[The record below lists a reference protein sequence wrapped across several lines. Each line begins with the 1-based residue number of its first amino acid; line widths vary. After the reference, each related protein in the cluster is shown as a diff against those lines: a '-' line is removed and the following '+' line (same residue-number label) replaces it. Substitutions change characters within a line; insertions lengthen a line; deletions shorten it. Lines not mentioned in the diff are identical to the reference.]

1 VFIKPKYIS
10 VLGYFLIFFIL
21 HADSGNNTALEGWS
35 LIWQDEFNDS
45 TINTADWE
53 FDIGTGA
60 PVFEAFGAISSEF
73 SPEGFPKDNFSVQ
86 WDGYLKVNQTG
97 NYKFYIIADDGVRF
111 YLNDSLII
119 DEWQPQPATEF
130 TGILKLQEIQD
141 YKIRIEYFEEGGGE
155 AIIFGWESNSFPKTL
170 ITSKNLVTNTG
181 EPGLKGTYFPNK
193 SLKLAKNQKPFI
205 RIDKELNWV
214 TTSGGWGNN
223 ESQYYTD
230 DHNNVR
236 IENGKLII
244 EAKKEYFKGSDYTSA
259 RIKTKK
265 SWKYGRVEIRAKL
278 PSGIGTWCALWA
290 LPTDRTY
297 GPWPHSG
304 EIDILEHVG
313 FNEGEII
320 GSVHTS
326 ANSGDL
332 YGTDQQGRIKIPN
345 ACKEFNNYILEW
357 QDDEIAVSVNN
368 KKFFKYSKQNR
379 PWQKWPFDQNFH
391 LILNIAIGGS
401 WGGAKGIDDNAFPT
415 KMEVDYVRVY
425 THK

>member
-1 VFIKPKYIS
+1 M
-10 VLGYFLIFFIL
+10 L
-21 HADSGNNTALEGWS
+21 HADAENKADLEDWE
-35 LIWQDEFNDS
+35 LIWQDEFDDAS
-45 TINTADWE
+45 INRSNWE
-53 FDIGTGA
+53 FDLGTGA
-60 PVFEAFGAISSEF
+60 PVFEAFGTSSPLF
-73 SPEGFPKDNFSVQ
+73 SPEDFPKDNFSVQ
-86 WDGYLKVNQTG
+86 WDGFLNVNHTG
-97 NYKFYIIADDGVRF
+97 KYTFYIIADDGVRF
-111 YLNDSLII
+111 YLNDNLII

-130 TGILKLQEIQD
+130 VADLNLVVNQK
-141 YKIRIEYFEEGGGE
+141 YPIRIEYFEEGGGE
-155 AIIFGWESNSFPKTL
+155 AMVLGWKSDSFSKSL
-170 ITSKNLVTNTG
+170 ITSNNLSTDTG

-193 SLKLAKNQKPFI
+193 SLKLSKSSKSI
-205 RIDKELNWV
+205 MRIDKELNWV
-214 TTSGGWGNN
+214 TSGGWGNN

-230 DHNNVR
+230 DLNNVR
-236 IENGKLII
+236 IEDGKLII

-278 PSGIGTWCALWA
+278 PSGRGTWCALWA

-313 FNEGEII
+313 FNEGEIV

-332 YGTDQQGRIKIPN
+332 YDTDQQGTVIIPN
-345 ACKEFNNYILEW
+345 VCTEFNNYILEW

-368 KKFFKYSKQNR
+368 NRFFNYSKQNR
-379 PWQKWPFDQNFH
+379 SWKKWPFDQRFH
-391 LILNIAIGGS
+391 LILNIAVGGW

-415 KMEVDYVRVY
+415 KMEIDYVRVY
-425 THK
+425 TRK

>member
-1 VFIKPKYIS
+1 MGF
-10 VLGYFLIFFIL
+10 FFIFCML
-21 HADSGNNTALEGWS
+21 HADAENKADLEDWE
-35 LIWQDEFNDS
+35 LVWQDEFDDAS
-45 TINTADWE
+45 INRSNWE
-53 FDIGTGA
+53 FDLGTGA
-60 PVFEAFGAISSEF
+60 PVFEAFGTSSPLF
-73 SPEGFPKDNFSVQ
+73 SPEDFPKDNFSVQ
-86 WDGYLKVNQTG
+86 WDGFLNVNHTG
-97 NYKFYIIADDGVRF
+97 KYTFYIIADDGVRF
-111 YLNDSLII
+111 YLNDNLII

-130 TGILKLQEIQD
+130 AADLNLVVNQK
-141 YKIRIEYFEEGGGE
+141 YPIRIEYFEEGGGE
-155 AIIFGWESNSFPKTL
+155 AMVLGWKSDSFSKSL
-170 ITSKNLVTNTG
+170 ITSNNLSTDTG

-193 SLKLAKNQKPFI
+193 SLKLSKSSKSI
-205 RIDKELNWV
+205 MRIDKELNWV
-214 TTSGGWGNN
+214 TSGGWGNN

-230 DHNNVR
+230 DLNNVR
-236 IENGKLII
+236 IEDGKLII

-278 PSGIGTWCALWA
+278 PSGRGTWCALWA

-313 FNEGEII
+313 FNEGEIV

-332 YGTDQQGRIKIPN
+332 YDTDQQGTVKIPN
-345 ACKEFNNYILEW
+345 ACTEFNNYILEW

-368 KKFFKYSKQNR
+368 NRFFNYSKQNR
-379 PWQKWPFDQNFH
+379 SWKKWPFDQRFH
-391 LILNIAIGGS
+391 LILNIAVGGW

-415 KMEVDYVRVY
+415 KMEIDYVRVY
-425 THK
+425 TRK

>member
-1 VFIKPKYIS
+1 MGF
-10 VLGYFLIFFIL
+10 FFIFCML
-21 HADSGNNTALEGWS
+21 HADAENKADLEDWE
-35 LIWQDEFNDS
+35 LIWQDEFDDAS
-45 TINTADWE
+45 INRSNWE
-53 FDIGTGA
+53 FDLGTGA
-60 PVFEAFGAISSEF
+60 PVFEAFGTSSPLF
-73 SPEGFPKDNFSVQ
+73 SPEDFPKDNFSVQ
-86 WDGYLKVNQTG
+86 WDGFLNVNHTG
-97 NYKFYIIADDGVRF
+97 KYTFYIIADDGVRF
-111 YLNDSLII
+111 YLNDNLII

-130 TGILKLQEIQD
+130 VADLNLVVNQK
-141 YKIRIEYFEEGGGE
+141 YPIRIEYFEEGGGE
-155 AIIFGWESNSFPKTL
+155 AMVLGWKSDSFSKSL
-170 ITSKNLVTNTG
+170 ITSNNLSTDTG

-193 SLKLAKNQKPFI
+193 SLKLSKSSKSI
-205 RIDKELNWV
+205 MRIDKELNWV
-214 TTSGGWGNN
+214 TSGGWGNN

-230 DHNNVR
+230 DLNNVR
-236 IENGKLII
+236 IEDGKLII

-278 PSGIGTWCALWA
+278 PSGRGTWCALWA

-313 FNEGEII
+313 FNEGEIV

-332 YGTDQQGRIKIPN
+332 YDTDQQGTVIIPN
-345 ACKEFNNYILEW
+345 VCTEFNNYILEW

-368 KKFFKYSKQNR
+368 NRFFNYSKQNR
-379 PWQKWPFDQNFH
+379 SWKKWPFDQRFH
-391 LILNIAIGGS
+391 LILNIAVGGW

-415 KMEVDYVRVY
+415 KMEIDYVRVY
-425 THK
+425 TRK

>member
-10 VLGYFLIFFIL
+10 VLGYFFIL
-21 HADSGNNTALEGWS
+21 HADSGNNTALEDWS
-35 LIWQDEFNDS
+35 LIWQDEFSDS
-45 TINTADWE
+45 TINRLEWE

-60 PVFEAFGAISSEF
+60 PIFDSFGVSSSEF

-86 WDGYLKVNQTG
+86 WDGYLKVSQTG
-97 NYKFYIIADDGVRF
+97 NYKFYIIADDGVRL

-130 TGILKLQEIQD
+130 TCKLKLHEDQD
-141 YKIRIEYFEEGGGE
+141 YKIRIEYFEESGGE
-155 AIIFGWESNSFPKTL
+155 AIIFGWESNSFPKSL
-170 ITSKNLVTNTG
+170 ITSNNLVTDTG
-181 EPGLKGTYFPNK
+181 EPGLKGRYFPNK
-193 SLKLAKNQKPFI
+193 SLKHAKNQKPFT

-214 TTSGGWGNN
+214 TGGGWGNN

-230 DHNNVR
+230 DPNNVR

-278 PSGIGTWCALWA
+278 PSGRGTWCAFWA
-290 LPTDRTY
+290 LPTDWTY
-297 GPWPHSG
+297 GPWPYSG

-313 FNEGEII
+313 YNEGEII
-320 GSVHTS
+320 GSVHTL

-332 YGTDQQGRIKIPN
+332 YGTNQQGKINIPN
-345 ACKEFNNYILEW
+345 ACNEFNNYILEW

-368 KKFFKYSKQNR
+368 KKFFKYSKQNHS
-379 PWQKWPFDQNFH
+379 WQKWPFDQRFH
-391 LILNIAIGGS
+391 LLLNIAIGGW
-401 WGGAKGIDDNAFPT
+401 WGGTKGIDDNAFPT
-415 KMEVDYVRVY
+415 KMEIDYVRVY
-425 THK
+425 THD